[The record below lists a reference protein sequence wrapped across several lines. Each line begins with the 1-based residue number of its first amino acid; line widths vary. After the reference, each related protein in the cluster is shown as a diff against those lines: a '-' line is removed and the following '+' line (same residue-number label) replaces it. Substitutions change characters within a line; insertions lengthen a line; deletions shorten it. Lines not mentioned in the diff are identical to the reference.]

1 MQAYALAL
9 TCAIPV
15 FLVFI
20 VVEALWAWSRGMKI
34 NRGADT
40 ISSLSS
46 GMTNIL
52 KDVLGLSVAVVGY
65 DWLVRRV
72 AIFETGTAWYVFV
85 IAFVAKD
92 LAGYWIH
99 RIEHTVNIFWNRHII
114 HHSSEEFNLSC
125 ALRQSISEVFSFVG
139 IFLLPAA
146 LVGVPTQV
154 IAVIA
159 PVQLF
164 AQFWYHTRM
173 IGKMGWLERIIVT
186 PSHHRVHH
194 AINVEYL
201 DKNFG
206 QVFILWDKWFGT
218 FQPELAD
225 VPPVY
230 GVKRPVRT
238 WNPFLIGLQHAW
250 LLARDAWRT
259 THLWDKVRIWFM
271 PTGWRPADV
280 AARWPVPTVN
290 DVYALDKFDSRLP
303 SPMLAWAWVRLA
315 VTMMLILDL
324 FFRFGAIGMTGVYLY
339 GLFLGVTIF
348 GLTAMLDRARYA
360 AIADGLSAALA
371 LWLMAR
377 EDGMWFG
384 APAGVAMGVAA
395 FAIVSVLVSG
405 LSARKLRLP
414 APE

>member
-1 MQAYALAL
+1 MEAYAQAL
-9 TCAIPV
+9 TYAIPV
-15 FLVFI
+15 FLALI
-20 VVEALWAWSRGMKI
+20 AAEALWAWSRGMRI
-34 NRGADT
+34 NRSADT

-52 KDVLGLSVAVVGY
+52 KDVLGLSIAVVGY

-72 AIFETGTAWYVFV
+72 AIFEIGTAWYVYI

-92 LAGYWIH
+92 FAGYWIH

-114 HHSSEEFNLSC
+114 HHSSEEFNLAC
-125 ALRQSISEVFSFVG
+125 ALRQSISEVFSFIG
-139 IFLLPAA
+139 LFLLPAA

-173 IGKMGWLERIIVT
+173 IGKMGWLEKVIVT

-194 AINVEYL
+194 AMNAEYL

-230 GVKRPVRT
+230 GVKRPVHT
-238 WNPFLIGLQHAW
+238 WNPFLIGLQHVW
-250 LLARDAWRT
+250 LLVRDAWRANN
-259 THLWDKVRIWFM
+259 LRDKLRIWFM

-280 AARWPVPTVN
+280 AARWPVAAVD
-290 DVYALDKFDSRLP
+290 DVYALQKFDTRLP
-303 SPMLAWAWVRLA
+303 SPILAWAWARLA
-315 VTMMLILDL
+315 VTLALILDL
-324 FFRFGAIGMTGVYLY
+324 FFRFGAIGVPGVYLY
-339 GLFLGVTIF
+339 GLFLGATIF

-360 AIADGLSAALA
+360 VIADGLGAVLA
-371 LWLMAR
+371 IWLMAR
-377 EDGMWFG
+377 AGGTWFG
-384 APAGVAMGVAA
+384 APGGVVMGVAT
-395 FAIVSVLVSG
+395 FAVMSVFVSG
-405 LSARKLRLP
+405 ISTLKNRLLN
-414 APE
+414 AD

>member
-1 MQAYALAL
+1 MEAYAQAL
-9 TCAIPV
+9 TYAIPV
-15 FLVFI
+15 FLALI
-20 VVEALWAWSRGMKI
+20 AAEAIWAWSRGMKI

-52 KDVLGLSVAVVGY
+52 KDVLGLSIAVVGY

-72 AIFETGTAWYVFV
+72 AIFEIGTAWYVYI

-92 LAGYWIH
+92 FAGYWIH

-114 HHSSEEFNLSC
+114 HHSSEEFNLAC
-125 ALRQSISEVFSFVG
+125 ALRQSISEVFSFIG
-139 IFLLPAA
+139 LFLLPAA

-173 IGKMGWLERIIVT
+173 IGKMGWLEKVIVT

-194 AINVEYL
+194 AMNAEYL

-230 GVKRPVRT
+230 GVKRPVHT
-238 WNPFLIGLQHAW
+238 WNPFLIGLQHVW
-250 LLARDAWRT
+250 LLVRDAWRANN
-259 THLWDKVRIWFM
+259 LRDKLRIWFM

-280 AARWPVPTVN
+280 AARWPVAAVD
-290 DVYALDKFDSRLP
+290 DVYALQKFDTRLP
-303 SPMLAWAWVRLA
+303 LPILAWAWVRLA
-315 VTMMLILDL
+315 VTLMLILDL
-324 FFRFGAIGMTGVYLY
+324 FFRFGTIGLPGVYLY

-348 GLTAMLDRARYA
+348 GMTAMLDRARYA
-360 AIADGLSAALA
+360 VIADGLAAALV
-371 LWLMAR
+371 LWLLAK
-377 EDGMWFG
+377 EGGTWFG
-384 APAGVAMGVAA
+384 APGSVGMGVAA
-395 FAIVSVLVSG
+395 FALIALLVSG
-405 LSARKLRLP
+405 MTSWASRPLDA
-414 APE
+414 E